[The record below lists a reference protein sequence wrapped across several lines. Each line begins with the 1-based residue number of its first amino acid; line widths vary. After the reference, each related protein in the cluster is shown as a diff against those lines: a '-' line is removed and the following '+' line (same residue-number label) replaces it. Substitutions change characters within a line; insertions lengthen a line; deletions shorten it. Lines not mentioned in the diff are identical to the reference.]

1 MEESSGVLKGGK
13 CWFALESKTFEISI
27 EVVQGVEAWYRGES
41 SSRRSKVWK
50 EEGRKFRMRCRS
62 NEAGRFLL
70 CPVRDVEAKKFC
82 LVFPKGNGLVGG
94 WFLLAKK
101 LRALGVST
109 PTMWNS
115 VSVVPTTTKMGSSV
129 KGLENEPGSFAEVV
143 KMKIEESEDSLK
155 SIPLLP
161 SLKRLT
167 FESWLLKGDLR
178 ISRLGGALVLF
189 EFQNKWEAD
198 MVLLRGSRRFKNR
211 EFILQM
217 WGPEVGC
224 TWKES
229 HAKEV
234 WVKVEGLPLHLW
246 SREWAKI
253 LVKASG
259 KKWSRSLQVEVG
271 NSCWELNLWWE
282 ASPRVLHAESSSWL
296 QMKKRREVTCGS
308 GQRHVDGNRGKPAV
322 ALVEDSS
329 VNGPRPKFVG
339 WELLAVGE
347 TDVEGA
353 SLVRLKLTD
362 EGILDEASRYP
373 FHHKLSLLSLGLGA
387 SSPFLGLVGVVMG
400 MEGNSNGLFG
410 AAEGGAGG
418 SELAIVP
425 FGLGLE
431 SPLAEMMTLHLE
443 EGEEEEDWRTINS
456 RGTAGGVLVLW
467 DNRLVE
473 LLEVKEVMFIVSCWF
488 KNCVDELR
496 WVFTGVYGPVYNRD
510 REVFWEELRSIKGLW
525 RDPGVSDGRSG
536 AKGLPLIGGSVYLG
550 ILARPVSDHFPILLE
565 GGGLKRGP
573 SPFRFENMWLE
584 KKWFMD

>member
-1 MEESSGVLKGGK
+1 MEESSGVLKGRK

-27 EVVQGVEAWYRGES
+27 EVVQGKRRETILERNKDFSSWIRFSENSLSLLLEGVEAWCRGES

-115 VSVVPTTTKMGSSV
+115 VSVVPTTTKMRSSV

-143 KMKIEESEDSLK
+143 KMKIEESEDSLKVHLGDQDLLYREKQLGCCLVGCFGDSLK

-217 WGPEVGC
+217 WGPEMGC

-229 HAKEV
+229 HTKEV

-246 SREWAKI
+246 SRE
-253 LVKASG
+253 VF
-259 KKWSRSLQVEVG
+259 
-271 NSCWELNLWWE
+271 
-282 ASPRVLHAESSSWL
+282 
-296 QMKKRREVTCGS
+296 KRIGECCG
-308 GQRHVDGNRGKPAV
+308 G
-322 ALVEDSS
+322 
-329 VNGPRPKFVG
+329 FV
-339 WELLAVGE
+339 V
-347 TDVEGA
+347 
-353 SLVRLKLTD
+353 
-362 EGILDEASRYP
+362 
-373 FHHKLSLLSLGLGA
+373 
-387 SSPFLGLVGVVMG
+387 
-400 MEGNSNGLFG
+400 
-410 AAEGGAGG
+410 
-418 SELAIVP
+418 
-425 FGLGLE
+425 
-431 SPLAEMMTLHLE
+431 
-443 EGEEEEDWRTINS
+443 
-456 RGTAGGVLVLW
+456 
-467 DNRLVE
+467 
-473 LLEVKEVMFIVSCWF
+473 
-488 KNCVDELR
+488 VDEETAFFSQL
-496 WVFTGVYGPVYNRD
+496 
-510 REVFWEELRSIKGLW
+510 
-525 RDPGVSDGRSG
+525 
-536 AKGLPLIGGSVYLG
+536 
-550 ILARPVSDHFPILLE
+550 
-565 GGGLKRGP
+565 
-573 SPFRFENMWLE
+573 
-584 KKWFMD
+584 